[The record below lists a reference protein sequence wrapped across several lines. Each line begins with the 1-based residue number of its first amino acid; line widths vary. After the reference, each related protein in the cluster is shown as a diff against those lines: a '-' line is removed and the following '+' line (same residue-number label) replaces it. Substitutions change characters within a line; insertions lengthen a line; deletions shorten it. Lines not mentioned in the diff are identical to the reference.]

1 MRVLHAVDN
10 DGGDGGDDDADNDDH
25 GGNDD
30 AHDDDEDDEDAD
42 DDENNDDDENKDYD
56 DDDDDAFLG
65 TVGWNRHCKCTLV
78 NIQNLQ
84 RKAASCQRHCY
95 IVIDT
100 VIWAQGTP

>member
-42 DDENNDDDENKDYD
+42 DDENNDDV
-56 DDDDDAFLG
+56 AMIGLI
-65 TVGWNRHCKCTLV
+65 CTKQVLP
-78 NIQNLQ
+78 NSLNGFSIYSKMQSSLF
-84 RKAASCQRHCY
+84 A
-95 IVIDT
+95 
-100 VIWAQGTP
+100 